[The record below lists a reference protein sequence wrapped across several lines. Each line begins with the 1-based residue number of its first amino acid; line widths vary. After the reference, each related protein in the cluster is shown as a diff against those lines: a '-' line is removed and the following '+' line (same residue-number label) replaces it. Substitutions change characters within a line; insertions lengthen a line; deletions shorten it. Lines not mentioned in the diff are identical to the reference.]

1 MVKNM
6 RFNFQN
12 LNQNTRDEMMVEISN
27 DITNNK
33 LYLSNR
39 LSPTGQGD
47 YSQLLIMTVQQHDE
61 VWLAE
66 QLMQQN
72 RLNQIEQTAR
82 GPRKVPINAANT
94 LAEGEFNRYYMRAL
108 CRIAI
113 IDGLRLEVYRA
124 KAVNISRIES
134 QNKIGQIIDPKTLL
148 NDLRESIGVDS
159 ALGLPAGPNSGLS
172 VKLVN

>member
-1 MVKNM
+1 MS
-6 RFNFQN
+6 FSFLD
-12 LNQNTRDEMMVEISN
+12 LNQTTRDEMIVEITN
-27 DITNNK
+27 DITNNQ
-33 LYLSNR
+33 LYLSKR
-39 LSPTGQGD
+39 LSSNGVAGYPE
-47 YSQLLIMTVQQHDE
+47 LLKMAVQQHDE

-72 RLNQIEQTAR
+72 RLNQIEQTSR
-82 GPRKVPINAANT
+82 GQRKVPINAAIT

-113 IDGLRLEVYRA
+113 IDGLKLEVYRA
-124 KAVNISRIES
+124 KAVDINRTES

-148 NDLRESIGVDS
+148 DDLRDSIGVDS

-172 VKLVN
+172 IKLVN